1 MHLHDTFHE
10 IYTSS
15 FPWCIH
21 WSLGIADPRSLA
33 QDPNSFVRVSAAL
46 ALQCRHRVEAQDS
59 HENGEVGWKSK
70 TERLRDIRGDDDDD
84 YDDDE
89 DEDEDED
96 VDDEDNEEDI
106 DDGSECHADR

>member
-84 YDDDE
+84 DDDDE

-96 VDDEDNEEDI
+96 EDVD
-106 DDGSECHADR
+106 SECHADR